1 MASLVA
7 QQIKNLPAMQ
17 DTQVQSLGQ
26 EDPLEKEMVTH
37 SSICLG
43 NPMDRGAWWATV
55 HGVTRAGHSLVTKP
69 PYQPEPCT
77 FKGIL
82 VDLLSISMYCQTFE
96 KSAVLSDVQKVKKKQ
111 DSFQRACLSPIPQSL
126 FLPLMLFPVH
136 C

>member
-77 FKGIL
+77 FKGIR

-96 KSAVLSDVQKVKKKQ
+96 K
-111 DSFQRACLSPIPQSL
+111 
-126 FLPLMLFPVH
+126 
-136 C
+136 